1 MYFNLHNSV
10 PIINYKRGVNILLG
24 IELLYF
30 LVMVGIFALCCF
42 KFKLPVGVA
51 MAISAISGCLVA
63 GFGIPI
69 RHLVEGGFNYI
80 NTILVIATAMIFMKV
95 VQYNG
100 MMDTMT
106 RWMIERFHFRPALLL
121 VGLSFIV
128 VFPGMITG
136 SSTAAV
142 LTAGVLVSPILIY
155 MGFPKVVT
163 AAIVAMAAVFGEA
176 APPININALII
187 GGGIDLP
194 YTGFTKPLLLITVPL
209 IVVVSLWLGRKYLKV
224 FDYEKIKDNLPVS
237 YAKEYGWRLFLPVIV
252 LVLLMLSETFLPKLF
267 PSLGMPIYFLLASFI
282 GIFSGKKFSPIKI
295 SWEAIHDAL
304 PVLGILVGVGMFI
317 QIMTLTGVRGFLVI
331 NCLSLPKLWLYLGIS
346 TSMPLFGA
354 VSAYGSASV
363 LGVPFALSLLNNN
376 PVITVS
382 ALSQLAALG
391 DLMPPTALAG
401 IFAAQVVG
409 EKNYFKVL
417 KYCIVPTILTAAWC
431 IFIIIFANTIAN
443 ILL

>member
-1 MYFNLHNSV
+1 M
-10 PIINYKRGVNILLG
+10 LG

-30 LVMVGIFALCCF
+30 VIMVGIFAFCCF
-42 KFKLPVGVA
+42 KFKLPVGIA
-51 MAISAISGCLVA
+51 MAIAAISGCLVA

-69 RHLVEGGFNYI
+69 RHLVEGAFNYI
-80 NTILVIATAMIFMKV
+80 NIILIIATAMIFMKV

-100 MMDTMT
+100 MMDTIT
-106 RWMIERFHFRPALLL
+106 RWMIERFHSRPALLL
-121 VGLSFIV
+121 IGLSLIV

-155 MGFPKVVT
+155 MGFPKVIT

-176 APPININALII
+176 APPINVNALII

-194 YTGFTKPLLLITVPL
+194 YVGFTKPLLLVTLPL
-209 IVVVSLWLGRKYLKV
+209 IIVVSLLLGRKYLTV
-224 FDYEKIKDNLPVS
+224 FNYEKIKDSLPTS
-237 YAKEYGWRLFLPVIV
+237 YAQEYGVKLFSPIIV
-252 LVLLMLSETFLPKLF
+252 LVLLMLRETFLPELF
-267 PSLGMPIYFLLASFI
+267 PTLGMPIYFLLASII
-282 GIFSGKKFSPIKI
+282 GVFSGKKFNFLKI
-295 SWEAIHDAL
+295 SREAIHDAL

-317 QIMTLTGVRGFLVI
+317 QIMTLTGVRGYLVI
-331 NCLSLPKLWLYLGIS
+331 NFLSLPKALLYLGIS

-363 LGVPFALSLLNNN
+363 FGVPFALSLLNNN

-417 KYCIVPTILTAAWC
+417 KYCILPAILTAIWC
-431 IFIIIFANTIAN
+431 IIIIIFANSIAN

>member
-1 MYFNLHNSV
+1 MLS
-10 PIINYKRGVNILLG
+10 

-30 LVMVGIFALCCF
+30 VVMVGVFALSCF
-42 KFKLPVGVA
+42 KFKIPVGIA
-51 MAISAISGCLVA
+51 MALSAISGSLVA
-63 GFGIPI
+63 GFGLPV
-69 RHLVEGGFNYI
+69 RHLVEGGFNYL
-80 NTILVIATAMIFMKV
+80 NTILVIATAMVFMKV
-95 VQYNG
+95 IQYNG
-100 MMDTMT
+100 MMDTIT
-106 RWMIERFHFRPALLL
+106 RWLIEKFYSKPALLII
-121 VGLSFIV
+121 GLSFIV

-142 LTAGVLVSPILIY
+142 LTGGVLVAPVLIF
-155 MGFPKVVT
+155 MGFPKELT
-163 AAIVAMAAVFGEA
+163 AAVIAMAAVFGEA

-194 YTGFTKPLLLITVPL
+194 YTGFTLPLLIITVPL
-209 IVVVSLWLGRKYLKV
+209 IIITSLFLGRKFLKT
-224 FDYEKIKDNLPVS
+224 FNYEKMKEKLPSS
-237 YAKEYGWRLFLPVIV
+237 YLREYGIRLFLPIII
-252 LVLLMLSETFLPKLF
+252 LFALMLRETFFPQLF
-267 PSLGMPIYFLLASFI
+267 PTLGMPIYFLIAAII
-282 GIFSGKKFSPIKI
+282 GIFSGKKFNFLQI
-295 SWEAIHDAL
+295 SQEAVHDAL

-317 QIMTLTGVRGFLVI
+317 QIMTLTGLRGYIVI
-331 NCLSLPKLWLYLGIS
+331 NCLSLPRYLLYTGIAM
-346 TSMPLFGA
+346 SMPLFGA

-363 LGVPFALSLLNNN
+363 LGVPFALALLESN

-417 KYCIVPTILTAAWC
+417 KFCILPAVITAVWC
-431 IFIIIFANTIAN
+431 IIIIMFANTLAD

>member
-1 MYFNLHNSV
+1 
-10 PIINYKRGVNILLG
+10 LLS

-30 LVMVGIFALCCF
+30 VVMVGVFALSCF
-42 KFKLPVGVA
+42 KFKLPVGIA
-51 MAISAISGCLVA
+51 MALSAISGSLVA
-63 GFGIPI
+63 GFGIPV
-69 RHLVEGGFNYI
+69 RHLVEGGFNYL
-80 NTILVIATAMIFMKV
+80 NTILVIATAMVFMKV
-95 VQYNG
+95 IQYNG
-100 MMDTMT
+100 MMDTIT
-106 RWMIERFHFRPALLL
+106 RWLIEKFYSKPALLII
-121 VGLSFIV
+121 GLSFIV

-142 LTAGVLVSPILIY
+142 LTGGVLVAPVLIF
-155 MGFPKVVT
+155 MGFPKELT
-163 AAIVAMAAVFGEA
+163 AAVIAMAAVFGEA

-194 YTGFTKPLLLITVPL
+194 YTGFTLPLLIITVPL
-209 IVVVSLWLGRKYLKV
+209 IIITSLFLGRKFLKR
-224 FDYEKIKDNLPVS
+224 FNYEKMKEKLPSS
-237 YAKEYGWRLFLPVIV
+237 YLREYGIRLFLPIIV
-252 LVLLMLSETFLPKLF
+252 LFALMLRETFFPQLF
-267 PSLGMPIYFLLASFI
+267 PTLGMPIYFLIAAII
-282 GIFSGKKFSPIKI
+282 GIFSGKKFNFLKI
-295 SWEAIHDAL
+295 SQEAVHDAL

-317 QIMTLTGVRGFLVI
+317 QIMTLTGLRGYIVI
-331 NCLSLPKLWLYLGIS
+331 NCLSLPRYLLYTGIAI
-346 TSMPLFGA
+346 SMPLFGA

-363 LGVPFALSLLNNN
+363 LGVPFALALLENN

-417 KYCIVPTILTAAWC
+417 KYCILPAIITAVWC
-431 IFIIIFANTIAN
+431 IIIIMFANTLAD

>member
-1 MYFNLHNSV
+1 
-10 PIINYKRGVNILLG
+10 LLS

-30 LVMVGIFALCCF
+30 IIMVGVFAVSCF
-42 KFKLPVGVA
+42 KFKLPVGIA

-69 RHLVEGGFNYI
+69 RHLVEGGFNYL

-100 MMDTMT
+100 MMDTIT
-106 RWMIERFHFRPALLL
+106 RWLIEKYYSKPALLI

-142 LTAGVLVSPILIY
+142 LTAGVLVSPVLIY
-155 MGFPKVVT
+155 MGFPKEIT
-163 AAIVAMAAVFGEA
+163 AAVVAMAAVFGEA

-194 YTGFTKPLLLITVPL
+194 YSGFTMPLLLITVPL
-209 IVVVSLWLGRKYLKV
+209 IIITSLFLGGKYLKV
-224 FDYEKIKDNLPVS
+224 FNYEKIKDTLPAS
-237 YAKEYGWRLFLPVIV
+237 YLPEFGARLFLPIIILFV
-252 LVLLMLSETFLPKLF
+252 LMLRETFVPKLF
-267 PSLGMPIYFLLASFI
+267 PTLGMPVYFLIAAI
-282 GIFSGKKFSPIKI
+282 VGIFSGKKFNFLKI
-295 SWEAIHDAL
+295 SQEAIHDAL

-317 QIMTLTGVRGFLVI
+317 QIMTLTGVRGYIVI
-331 NCLSLPKLWLYLGIS
+331 NCLSLPKYLLYTGIAI
-346 TSMPLFGA
+346 SMPLFGA

-363 LGVPFALSLLNNN
+363 LGVPFALALLESS
-376 PVITVS
+376 PVVTVS

-417 KYCIVPTILTAAWC
+417 KYCILPAILTAVWC
-431 IFIIIFANTIAN
+431 IIIIIFANSIAN

>member
-1 MYFNLHNSV
+1 MLS
-10 PIINYKRGVNILLG
+10 

-30 LVMVGIFALCCF
+30 VIMVGIFALCCF
-42 KFKLPVGVA
+42 KFKLPVGIA

-69 RHLVEGGFNYI
+69 RHLVEGGFNYL

-100 MMDTMT
+100 MMDTIT
-106 RWMIERFHFRPALLL
+106 RWLIEKYYSKPALLV
-121 VGLSFIV
+121 VGLSIIV

-142 LTAGVLVSPILIY
+142 LTGGVLISPVLIY
-155 MGFPKVVT
+155 MGFPKEIT

-176 APPININALII
+176 APPINVNALII

-194 YTGFTKPLLLITVPL
+194 YIGFTMPLLLVTVPL
-209 IVVVSLWLGRKYLKV
+209 IIFTSLFLGRKYFKV
-224 FDYEKIKDNLPVS
+224 FNYEKMKESLPTS
-237 YAKEYGWRLFLPVIV
+237 YLADYGIRLFLPIII
-252 LVLLMLSETFLPKLF
+252 LFALMLRETFLPKLF
-267 PSLGMPIYFLLASFI
+267 PTLGMPVYFLIAALI
-282 GIFSGKKFSPIKI
+282 GIFSGKKFDFLKI
-295 SWEAIHDAL
+295 CREAIHDAL

-317 QIMTLTGVRGFLVI
+317 QVMTLTGVRGYIVI
-331 NCLSLPKLWLYLGIS
+331 NCLSLPAYLLYLGIAI
-346 TSMPLFGA
+346 SMPLFGA

-363 LGVPFALSLLNNN
+363 LGVPFALALLESD

-417 KYCIVPTILTAAWC
+417 GYCILPGIITAIWC
-431 IFIIIFANTIAN
+431 IIIIALANTIAG
-443 ILL
+443 ILF

>member
-1 MYFNLHNSV
+1 MLS
-10 PIINYKRGVNILLG
+10 

-30 LVMVGIFALCCF
+30 LVMVGVFAVSCF
-42 KFKLPVGVA
+42 KFKLPVGIA

-69 RHLVEGGFNYI
+69 RHLVEGGFNYL

-100 MMDTMT
+100 MMDTIT
-106 RWMIERFHFRPALLL
+106 RWLIEKYYSKPALLII
-121 VGLSFIV
+121 GLSFIV

-136 SSTAAV
+136 SATAAV
-142 LTAGVLVSPILIY
+142 LTGGVLVSPVLIF
-155 MGFPKVVT
+155 MGFPKEIT
-163 AAIVAMAAVFGEA
+163 AAVVAMAAVFGEA

-194 YTGFTKPLLLITVPL
+194 YTGFTMPLLLITIPL
-209 IVVVSLWLGRKYLKV
+209 IIITSLFLGRKYLKV
-224 FDYEKIKDNLPVS
+224 FNYEKMKDSLPTS
-237 YAKEYGWRLFLPVIV
+237 YLSDFGLRLFLPIII
-252 LVLLMLSETFLPKLF
+252 LFMLMLRETFFPKLF
-267 PSLGMPIYFLLASFI
+267 PTLGMPVYFLIAAI
-282 GIFSGKKFSPIKI
+282 VGIFSGKKFNFLKI
-295 SWEAIHDAL
+295 SQEAIHDAL

-317 QIMTLTGVRGFLVI
+317 QIMTLTGVRGFIVI
-331 NCLSLPKLWLYLGIS
+331 NCLSLPRYLLYLGIAI
-346 TSMPLFGA
+346 SMPLFGA
-354 VSAYGSASV
+354 LSAFGSASV
-363 LGVPFALSLLNNN
+363 LGVPFALALLENN

-417 KYCIVPTILTAAWC
+417 KYCILPAILTAAWC
-431 IFIIIFANTIAN
+431 IVIMVFANTIAS

>member
-1 MYFNLHNSV
+1 M
-10 PIINYKRGVNILLG
+10 LG

-30 LVMVGIFALCCF
+30 VIMVGIFAFCCF
-42 KFKLPVGVA
+42 KFKLPVGIA
-51 MAISAISGCLVA
+51 MTIAAISGCLVA
-63 GFGIPI
+63 GFGIPV

-80 NTILVIATAMIFMKV
+80 NIILIIATAMIFMKV

-100 MMDTMT
+100 MMDTIT
-106 RWMIERFHFRPALLL
+106 RWMIERFHSQPALLL
-121 VGLSFIV
+121 IGLSLIV

-142 LTAGVLVSPILIY
+142 LTAGVLVSPILMY
-155 MGFPKVVT
+155 MGFPKVIT

-176 APPININALII
+176 APPINVNALII

-194 YTGFTKPLLLITVPL
+194 YTGFTNPLLLVTLPL
-209 IVVVSLWLGRKYLKV
+209 IIVVSLLLGRKYLTV
-224 FDYEKIKDNLPVS
+224 FNYEKIKDSLPTS
-237 YAKEYGWRLFLPVIV
+237 YAQEYGVKLFSPIIV
-252 LVLLMLSETFLPKLF
+252 LVLLMLRETFLPELF
-267 PSLGMPIYFLLASFI
+267 PTLGMPIYFLLASII
-282 GIFSGKKFSPIKI
+282 GVFSGKKFNLFRI
-295 SWEAIHDAL
+295 SREAIHDAL

-317 QIMTLTGVRGFLVI
+317 QIMTLTGVRGYLVI
-331 NCLSLPKLWLYLGIS
+331 NFLSLPKVLLYLGIS
-346 TSMPLFGA
+346 TSIPLFGA

-363 LGVPFALSLLNNN
+363 FGVPFALSLLNNN
-376 PVITVS
+376 PIITVS

-417 KYCIVPTILTAAWC
+417 KYCILPAILTAIWC
-431 IFIIIFANTIAN
+431 VVIIIFANSIAD
-443 ILL
+443 ILI

>member
-1 MYFNLHNSV
+1 MLS
-10 PIINYKRGVNILLG
+10 

-30 LVMVGIFALCCF
+30 IVMVGVFAVSCF
-42 KFKLPVGVA
+42 KFKLPVGIA
-51 MAISAISGCLVA
+51 MALSAISGSLIA
-63 GFGIPI
+63 GFGIPV
-69 RHLVEGGFNYI
+69 RHLVEGGFNYL

-95 VQYNG
+95 IQYNG
-100 MMDTMT
+100 MMDTIT
-106 RWMIERFHFRPALLL
+106 RWLIEKFYSKPAFLII
-121 VGLSFIV
+121 GLSFIV

-142 LTAGVLVSPILIY
+142 LTGGVLVAPVLIF
-155 MGFPKVVT
+155 MGFPKELT
-163 AAIVAMAAVFGEA
+163 AAVIAMAAVFGEA

-194 YTGFTKPLLLITVPL
+194 YTGFTLPLLLITVPL
-209 IVVVSLWLGRKYLKV
+209 IIFTSLFIGRKYLKT
-224 FDYEKIKDNLPVS
+224 FNYEKMKEKLPNS
-237 YAKEYGWRLFLPVIV
+237 YLREYGIRLFLPIII
-252 LVLLMLSETFLPKLF
+252 LFALMLRETFFPKMF
-267 PSLGMPIYFLLASFI
+267 PTLGMPIYFLIAAII
-282 GIFSGKKFSPIKI
+282 GIFSGKKFNFLKI
-295 SWEAIHDAL
+295 SQEAVHDAL

-317 QIMTLTGVRGFLVI
+317 QIMTLTGLRGYIVI
-331 NCLSLPKLWLYLGIS
+331 NCLSLPRYLLYTGIAI
-346 TSMPLFGA
+346 SMPLFGA

-363 LGVPFALSLLNNN
+363 LGVPFALALLESN
-376 PVITVS
+376 PVVTVS

-417 KYCIVPTILTAAWC
+417 KYCILPAIITAVWC
-431 IFIIIFANTIAN
+431 IIIIMFANSLAD

>member
-1 MYFNLHNSV
+1 MLS
-10 PIINYKRGVNILLG
+10 

-30 LVMVGIFALCCF
+30 VVMVGVFAISCF
-42 KFKLPVGVA
+42 KFKLPVGIA
-51 MAISAISGCLVA
+51 MAISAISGSLVA

-69 RHLVEGGFNYI
+69 RHLVEGGFNYL

-100 MMDTMT
+100 MMDTIT
-106 RWMIERFHFRPALLL
+106 RWLIEKYYSKPALLII
-121 VGLSFIV
+121 GLSFIV

-136 SSTAAV
+136 SATAAV
-142 LTAGVLVSPILIY
+142 LTGGVLVSPVLIF
-155 MGFPKVVT
+155 MGFPKEIT
-163 AAIVAMAAVFGEA
+163 AAVVAMAAVFGEA

-194 YTGFTKPLLLITVPL
+194 YTGFTMPLLLITIPL
-209 IVVVSLWLGRKYLKV
+209 IIITSLFLGRKYLKV
-224 FDYEKIKDNLPVS
+224 FNYEKMKDSLPVS
-237 YAKEYGWRLFLPVIV
+237 YLKEYGVLLFLPIII
-252 LVLLMLSETFLPKLF
+252 LFGLMFIETFLPKVF
-267 PSLGMPIYFLLASFI
+267 PTLGMPVYFLIAAI
-282 GIFSGKKFSPIKI
+282 VGIFSGKKFNFLKI
-295 SWEAIHDAL
+295 SQEAVHDAL

-317 QIMTLTGVRGFLVI
+317 QIMTLTGVRGFIVI
-331 NCLSLPKLWLYLGIS
+331 NCLSLPRYLLYLGIAI
-346 TSMPLFGA
+346 SMPLFGA
-354 VSAYGSASV
+354 LSAFGSSSV
-363 LGVPFALSLLNNN
+363 LGVPFALAFLESN
-376 PVITVS
+376 PIITVS

-417 KYCIVPTILTAAWC
+417 KYCIIPAIITAAWC
-431 IFIIIFANTIAN
+431 IIIMIYANFIAG

>member
-1 MYFNLHNSV
+1 
-10 PIINYKRGVNILLG
+10 
-24 IELLYF
+24 
-30 LVMVGIFALCCF
+30 MVGVFAFSVF
-42 KFKLPVGVA
+42 KFKLPVGVSMVLA
-51 MAISAISGCLVA
+51 AISGTLIS

-95 VQYNG
+95 IQFSG
-100 MMDTMT
+100 MMDTVT
-106 RWMIERFHFRPALLL
+106 RWIIERFHRYPSLLL
-121 VGLSFIV
+121 IGLSFVV

-155 MGFPKVVT
+155 MGFPKVIT

-176 APPININALII
+176 APPINVNALII

-194 YTGFTKPLLLITVPL
+194 YAGFTNPLLLVTLPL
-209 IVVVSLWLGRKYLKV
+209 TIVVSLLLGRKYLTV
-224 FDYEKIKDNLPVS
+224 FNYEKIKDSLPTS
-237 YAKEYGWRLFLPVIV
+237 YAQEYGVKLFSPIIV
-252 LVLLMLSETFLPKLF
+252 LVLLMLRETFLPELF
-267 PSLGMPIYFLLASFI
+267 PTLGMPIYFLLASII
-282 GIFSGKKFSPIKI
+282 GVFSGKKFNFLKI
-295 SWEAIHDAL
+295 SREAIHDAL

-317 QIMTLTGVRGFLVI
+317 QIMTLTGVRGYLVI
-331 NCLSLPKLWLYLGIS
+331 NCLSLPKVLLYLGIS

-363 LGVPFALSLLNNN
+363 FGVPFALSLLNNN
-376 PVITVS
+376 PIITVS

-417 KYCIVPTILTAAWC
+417 KYCILPAILTAIWC
-431 IFIIIFANTIAN
+431 IIIIIFANSIAN

>member
-1 MYFNLHNSV
+1 MLS
-10 PIINYKRGVNILLG
+10 

-30 LVMVGIFALCCF
+30 LVMVGIFAVCCF
-42 KFKLPVGVA
+42 KFKLPVGIA
-51 MAISAISGCLVA
+51 MAISAISGSLVA

-69 RHLVEGGFNYI
+69 RHLVEGSFNYL
-80 NTILVIATAMIFMKV
+80 NTILVIATAMVFMKV

-100 MMDTMT
+100 MMDTIT
-106 RWMIERFHFRPALLL
+106 RWLIEKYYSKPALLI

-136 SSTAAV
+136 SATAAV
-142 LTAGVLVSPILIY
+142 LTGGVLVSPVLIY
-155 MGFPKVVT
+155 MGFPKEIT
-163 AAIVAMAAVFGEA
+163 AAVVAMAAVFGEA

-194 YTGFTKPLLLITVPL
+194 YTGFTMPLLLITVPL
-209 IVVVSLWLGRKYLKV
+209 IIITSLFLGRKYLKV
-224 FDYEKIKDNLPVS
+224 FNYEKMKDSLPTS
-237 YAKEYGWRLFLPVIV
+237 YLKEYGIRLFLPIII
-252 LVLLMLSETFLPKLF
+252 LFALMLRETFFPKLF
-267 PSLGMPIYFLLASFI
+267 PTLGMPVYFLIAAI
-282 GIFSGKKFSPIKI
+282 VGIFSGKKFNFLKI
-295 SWEAIHDAL
+295 SQEGVHDAL

-317 QIMTLTGVRGFLVI
+317 QIMTLTGVRGFIVI
-331 NCLSLPKLWLYLGIS
+331 NCLSLPRYLLYLGIAI
-346 TSMPLFGA
+346 SMPLFGA
-354 VSAYGSASV
+354 LSAFGSASV
-363 LGVPFALSLLNNN
+363 LGVPFALAFLESN

-409 EKNYFKVL
+409 EKNYFRVL
-417 KYCIVPTILTAAWC
+417 KYCIIPAIITAAWC
-431 IFIIIFANTIAN
+431 IVIMIFANFIAS

>member
-1 MYFNLHNSV
+1 
-10 PIINYKRGVNILLG
+10 
-24 IELLYF
+24 
-30 LVMVGIFALCCF
+30 MVGVFALCCF
-42 KFKLPVGVA
+42 KFKLPVGIA
-51 MAISAISGCLVA
+51 MAIAAISGSLVA

-100 MMDTMT
+100 MMDTIT
-106 RWMIERFHFRPALLL
+106 RWLIEKYSSKPALLI

-142 LTAGVLVSPILIY
+142 LTAGVLVSPVLIY
-155 MGFPKVVT
+155 MGFPKEIT

-176 APPININALII
+176 APPINVNALII

-194 YTGFTKPLLLITVPL
+194 YTGFTLPLLLITVPL
-209 IVVVSLWLGRKYLKV
+209 IIVTSLFLGRKYLKV
-224 FDYEKIKDNLPVS
+224 FDYEKMKHNLPKS
-237 YAKEYGWRLFLPVIV
+237 YLSEFGGRLFLPIIIL
-252 LVLLMLSETFLPKLF
+252 LVLMLRETFLPQLI
-267 PSLGMPIYFLLASFI
+267 PTLGMPVYFLIASI
-282 GIFSGKKFSPIKI
+282 VGVFSGKKFNFLKI
-295 SWEAIHDAL
+295 SEEAVHDAL

-317 QIMTLTGVRGFLVI
+317 QIMTLTGVRGYIVI
-331 NCLSLPKLWLYLGIS
+331 NCLSLPTYLLYTGIAI
-346 TSMPLFGA
+346 SMPLFGA

-363 LGVPFALSLLNNN
+363 LGVPFALALLNSN

-417 KYCIVPTILTAAWC
+417 KYCIIPAILTAVWC
-431 IFIIIFANTIAN
+431 IIIIIFANTIASF
-443 ILL
+443 LL

>member
-1 MYFNLHNSV
+1 MYLKCITVIYF
-10 PIINYKRGVNILLG
+10 IGVSSITNDKKEGNILLG

-30 LVMVGIFALCCF
+30 VVMVGMFALCCF

-63 GFGIPI
+63 GFGIPV

-187 GGGIDLP
+187 GGGIDYP
-194 YTGFTKPLLLITVPL
+194 I
-209 IVVVSLWLGRKYLKV
+209 
-224 FDYEKIKDNLPVS
+224 PV
-237 YAKEYGWRLFLPVIV
+237 L
-252 LVLLMLSETFLPKLF
+252 
-267 PSLGMPIYFLLASFI
+267 PSLY
-282 GIFSGKKFSPIKI
+282 
-295 SWEAIHDAL
+295 
-304 PVLGILVGVGMFI
+304 
-317 QIMTLTGVRGFLVI
+317 
-331 NCLSLPKLWLYLGIS
+331 Y
-346 TSMPLFGA
+346 
-354 VSAYGSASV
+354 
-363 LGVPFALSLLNNN
+363 
-376 PVITVS
+376 
-382 ALSQLAALG
+382 
-391 DLMPPTALAG
+391 
-401 IFAAQVVG
+401 
-409 EKNYFKVL
+409 
-417 KYCIVPTILTAAWC
+417 
-431 IFIIIFANTIAN
+431 
-443 ILL
+443 

>member
-1 MYFNLHNSV
+1 LFE
-10 PIINYKRGVNILLG
+10 

-30 LVMVGIFALCCF
+30 VIMVGIFAFCCF
-42 KFKLPVGVA
+42 KFKLPVGIA
-51 MAISAISGCLVA
+51 MAIAAISGCLAA

-100 MMDTMT
+100 MMDTIT
-106 RWMIERFHFRPALLL
+106 RWMIERFHYRPALLL
-121 VGLSFIV
+121 IGLSLIV
-128 VFPGMITG
+128 VFPGM
-136 SSTAAV
+136 
-142 LTAGVLVSPILIY
+142 VLVAPILIY
-155 MGFPKVVT
+155 MGFPKVIT
-163 AAIVAMAAVFGEA
+163 AAIIAMAAVFGEA

-194 YTGFTKPLLLITVPL
+194 YTGFTKPLLLITFPL
-209 IVVVSLWLGRKYLKV
+209 IIVVSLWLGRKYLTV
-224 FDYEKIKDNLPVS
+224 FNYEKIKDSLPTS
-237 YAKEYGWRLFLPVIV
+237 YAQEYGVKLFSPIIV
-252 LVLLMLSETFLPKLF
+252 LVLLMLRETFLPELF
-267 PSLGMPIYFLLASFI
+267 PALGMSVYFLLASFI
-282 GIFSGKKFSPIKI
+282 GLFSGKKFNFFKI
-295 SWEAIHDAL
+295 SREAIHDAL

-317 QIMTLTGVRGFLVI
+317 QVMTLT
-331 NCLSLPKLWLYLGIS
+331 
-346 TSMPLFGA
+346 FGA

-401 IFAAQVVG
+401 IFAAQIVG

-417 KYCIVPTILTAAWC
+417 KYCILPAVLTAVWC
-431 IFIIIFANTIAN
+431 IIIIIFANNIAN
-443 ILL
+443 VLL

>member
-1 MYFNLHNSV
+1 
-10 PIINYKRGVNILLG
+10 
-24 IELLYF
+24 
-30 LVMVGIFALCCF
+30 MVGVFAVSCF
-42 KFKLPVGVA
+42 KFKLPVGIA
-51 MAISAISGCLVA
+51 MALSAISGSLVA
-63 GFGIPI
+63 GFGIPV
-69 RHLVEGGFNYI
+69 RHLVEGGFNYL

-95 VQYNG
+95 IQYNG
-100 MMDTMT
+100 MMDTIT
-106 RWMIERFHFRPALLL
+106 RWLIEKFYSKPAFLII
-121 VGLSFIV
+121 GLSFIV

-142 LTAGVLVSPILIY
+142 LTGGVLVAPVLIF
-155 MGFPKVVT
+155 MGFPKELT
-163 AAIVAMAAVFGEA
+163 AAVIAMAAVFGEA

-194 YTGFTKPLLLITVPL
+194 YTGFTMPLLLITVPL
-209 IVVVSLWLGRKYLKV
+209 IIFTSLFIGRKYLKT
-224 FDYEKIKDNLPVS
+224 FNYEKMKEKLPSS
-237 YAKEYGWRLFLPVIV
+237 YLGEYGIRLFLPIII
-252 LVLLMLSETFLPKLF
+252 LFALMLRETFF
-267 PSLGMPIYFLLASFI
+267 PEMFPTLGMPVYFLIAAII
-282 GIFSGKKFSPIKI
+282 GIFSGKKFNFLKI
-295 SWEAIHDAL
+295 SQEAVHDAL

-317 QIMTLTGVRGFLVI
+317 QIMTLTGLRGYIVI
-331 NCLSLPKLWLYLGIS
+331 NCLSLPRYLLYTGIAI
-346 TSMPLFGA
+346 SMPLFGA

-363 LGVPFALSLLNNN
+363 LGVPFALALLESN

-417 KYCIVPTILTAAWC
+417 KYCILPAIITAVWC
-431 IFIIIFANTIAN
+431 IIIIMFANTLAD

>member
-1 MYFNLHNSV
+1 
-10 PIINYKRGVNILLG
+10 LLS

-30 LVMVGIFALCCF
+30 LVMVGVFAISCF
-42 KFKLPVGVA
+42 KFKLPVGIA

-69 RHLVEGGFNYI
+69 RHLVEGGFNYL

-100 MMDTMT
+100 MMDTIT
-106 RWMIERFHFRPALLL
+106 RWLIEKYYSKPALLI

-142 LTAGVLVSPILIY
+142 LTAGVLVSPVLIY
-155 MGFPKVVT
+155 MGFPKEIT
-163 AAIVAMAAVFGEA
+163 AAVVAMAAVFGEA

-194 YTGFTKPLLLITVPL
+194 YSGFTMPLLLITVPL
-209 IVVVSLWLGRKYLKV
+209 IIITSLFLGGKYLKV
-224 FDYEKIKDNLPVS
+224 FNYGKIRDTLPAS
-237 YAKEYGWRLFLPVIV
+237 YLSEFGARLFLPIIILFV
-252 LVLLMLSETFLPKLF
+252 LMLRETFVPKLF
-267 PSLGMPIYFLLASFI
+267 PTLGMPVYFLIAAI
-282 GIFSGKKFSPIKI
+282 VGIFSGKKFNFIKI
-295 SWEAIHDAL
+295 SQEAIHDAL

-317 QIMTLTGVRGFLVI
+317 QIMTLTGVRGYIVI
-331 NCLSLPKLWLYLGIS
+331 NCLSLPKYLLYTGIAI
-346 TSMPLFGA
+346 SMPLFGA

-363 LGVPFALSLLNNN
+363 LGVPFALALLESS
-376 PVITVS
+376 PVVTVS

-417 KYCIVPTILTAAWC
+417 KYCILPTILTAVWC
-431 IFIIIFANTIAN
+431 IIIIIFANSIAN

>member
-1 MYFNLHNSV
+1 
-10 PIINYKRGVNILLG
+10 LLS

-30 LVMVGIFALCCF
+30 LVMVGVFAISCF
-42 KFKLPVGVA
+42 KFKLPVGIA
-51 MAISAISGCLVA
+51 MAISAIAGCLVA
-63 GFGIPI
+63 GFGIPL
-69 RHLVEGGFNYI
+69 RHLVEGGFNYL

-100 MMDTMT
+100 MMDTLT
-106 RWMIERFHFRPALLL
+106 RWLIEKYNYKPALLI

-142 LTAGVLVSPILIY
+142 LTAGVLVSPVLIY
-155 MGFPKVVT
+155 MGFPKEIT
-163 AAIVAMAAVFGEA
+163 AAVVAMAAVFGEA

-194 YTGFTKPLLLITVPL
+194 YSGFTMPLLLITVPL
-209 IVVVSLWLGRKYLKV
+209 IIITSLFLGRKYLKV
-224 FDYEKIKDNLPVS
+224 FNYEKMKDSLPAS
-237 YAKEYGWRLFLPVIV
+237 YLSEFGARLFLPIIV
-252 LVLLMLSETFLPKLF
+252 LFALMLRETFFPKLF
-267 PSLGMPIYFLLASFI
+267 PTLGMPVYFLIAAI
-282 GIFSGKKFSPIKI
+282 VGIFSGKKFNFLKI
-295 SWEAIHDAL
+295 SQEAIHDAL

-317 QIMTLTGVRGFLVI
+317 QIMTLTGVRGYIVV
-331 NCLSLPKLWLYLGIS
+331 NCLSLPKYLLYTGIAI
-346 TSMPLFGA
+346 SMPLFGA

-363 LGVPFALSLLNNN
+363 LGVPFALALLESN

-417 KYCIVPTILTAAWC
+417 KYCILPAILTAVWC
-431 IFIIIFANTIAN
+431 IVIVIFANSIAN